1 MNNKKILFYIF
12 LLLHLV
18 TVLPEN
24 VLATTQNQYEVE
36 FLTETT
42 TQADNVDWQYRY
54 IDGVLYRRLYNFAT
68 NTPLSLRSIAPI
80 A

>member
-1 MNNKKILFYIF
+1 MNTKKMLFCIF
-12 LLLHLV
+12 LLLHHV

-54 IDGVLYRRLYNFAT
+54 IDGVLYRRLYNFTT
-68 NTPLSLRSIAPI
+68 NTPLSLWSIAPI